1 MSCYDAKMLEECSL
15 WLQVPIFHFS
25 TDIPIFLSGH
35 QLVKYLEHL
44 AQYLVWCV
52 TCVQYVLAKCPG
64 MFEHGS
70 NSKGETKRQE
80 N

>member
-1 MSCYDAKMLEECSL
+1 
-15 WLQVPIFHFS
+15 
-25 TDIPIFLSGH
+25 
-35 QLVKYLEHL
+35 
-44 AQYLVWCV
+44 
-52 TCVQYVLAKCPG
+52 VLAKCPG